1 MCRSLLSLILIT
13 FFYTHSF
20 AKNEQ
25 EIIQALIYEDHSEYK
40 NACDIYTQLFEDS
53 NESIY
58 LQKALFLAL
67 SHNLQQK
74 EKLLETSKDFLNL
87 TPIIRLHAIYAFEQ
101 GNYQKAEEYT
111 FKLIQEEQ
119 NYKNYELLGDIYAKK
134 GLFTKAI
141 EAYNQAYEIFAY
153 ENLLL
158 KITELN
164 IRTKNTN
171 QAKENLE
178 KFRKN
183 YGCSLNTCTLLLKIY
198 QDQNNTQASMQILYE
213 LYKISND
220 TRYIYAIIDLL
231 NKEKKYTQALDIAQ
245 EYNLNTDI
253 KVYLYTQIKD
263 YSKAYNL
270 ALKQYELEKNKKY
283 LAMAAILEFENYMDK
298 KNQKI
303 LDKKRLE
310 SILKKFEESVDIRSD
325 SLYQNFYGYTL
336 IEYDIDVKK
345 GIELVGW
352 ALEQEPNNAYYLDS
366 LAWGYYKLKECD
378 KAYDILQTILQDK
391 DFVNSDE
398 GKEHIKA
405 IKKCLNK

>member
-25 EIIQALIYEDHSEYK
+25 EITQALIYEDHSEYK

-158 KITELN
+158 KIIELN
-164 IRTKNTN
+164 IRTKNIN

-178 KFRKN
+178 KFKKN

-220 TRYIYAIIDLL
+220 TRYIYTIIDLL

>member
-1 MCRSLLSLILIT
+1 
-13 FFYTHSF
+13 
-20 AKNEQ
+20 
-25 EIIQALIYEDHSEYK
+25 
-40 NACDIYTQLFEDS
+40 
-53 NESIY
+53 
-58 LQKALFLAL
+58 
-67 SHNLQQK
+67 
-74 EKLLETSKDFLNL
+74 
-87 TPIIRLHAIYAFEQ
+87 
-101 GNYQKAEEYT
+101 
-111 FKLIQEEQ
+111 
-119 NYKNYELLGDIYAKK
+119 
-134 GLFTKAI
+134 
-141 EAYNQAYEIFAY
+141 
-153 ENLLL
+153 
-158 KITELN
+158 
-164 IRTKNTN
+164 
-171 QAKENLE
+171 
-178 KFRKN
+178 
-183 YGCSLNTCTLLLKIY
+183 
-198 QDQNNTQASMQILYE
+198 MQILYE

-220 TRYIYAIIDLL
+220 TRYIYTIIDLL

>member
-1 MCRSLLSLILIT
+1 MCRSLLSLILIA

-74 EKLLETSKDFLNL
+74 EKLLEISKDFLNL

-164 IRTKNTN
+164 IRTKNIN

-178 KFRKN
+178 KFKKN